1 MGTTS
6 ALLTVDDFLKLP
18 DDGQRI
24 ELIQGEVVSMGRGG
38 FPHEMVKS
46 NLIEILGTWI
56 RSNRIGR
63 VFSETMFRLDE
74 NDSLQP
80 DVSILLKQRIVPGT
94 QGVFRAAPDLAI
106 EIVSSETAAY
116 LLAKIELYLKH
127 GSKTVWVF
135 YPDQQQVYVYCMGGQ
150 IARLTA
156 DQMLEDRE
164 VLPGFTVPVGEIFE
178 GL

>member
-1 MGTTS
+1 MGATS
-6 ALLTVDDFLKLP
+6 AFLTVEDFLKLP

-38 FPHEMVKS
+38 FIHERVKARVS
-46 NLIEILGTWI
+46 RILGAWLT
-56 RSNRIGR
+56 RNPIGE
-63 VFSETMFRLDE
+63 VFSETMYWLDE
-74 NDSLQP
+74 HNTPQP
-80 DVSILLKQRIVPGT
+80 DVSVILNDRMRPGIT
-94 QGVFRAAPDLAI
+94 GLFRGAPDLAI

-135 YPDQQQVYVYCMGGQ
+135 YPDQQQVHVYRTGGQ
-150 IARLTA
+150 IARLT
-156 DQMLEDRE
+156 DSQVLEHCE
-164 VLPGFTVPVGEIFE
+164 VLPGFSVQVGEVFE

>member
-1 MGTTS
+1 MGATR
-6 ALLTVDDFLKLP
+6 ALLTVEDFLKLP

-46 NLIEILGTWI
+46 NLIEILGTWV
-56 RSNRIGR
+56 RSNRVGR

-80 DVSILLKQRIVPGT
+80 NVSLLLKHRIVPGT
-94 QGVFRAAPDLAI
+94 QGLFRGAPDLAI

-135 YPDQQQVYVYCMGGQ
+135 YPDQQQVHLYRKGGQ

-156 DQMLEDRE
+156 DQVLEDCE
-164 VLPGFTVPVGEIFE
+164 VLPGFTVQVGEVFE